1 MTDPTDSDYVA
12 CDYVPCT
19 ECDGRGVVFFQRS
32 ETRADPV
39 ECPMCLGSGEE
50 LAGD

>member
-1 MTDPTDSDYVA
+1 MNERADI
-12 CDYVPCT
+12 DYVPCT

>member
-1 MTDPTDSDYVA
+1 MTDRADSDYV
-12 CDYVPCT
+12 PCA

-39 ECPMCLGSGEE
+39 ECPVCLGSGEE
-50 LAGD
+50 LADG

>member
-1 MTDPTDSDYVA
+1 MNERADI
-12 CDYVPCT
+12 DYVPCG

>member
-1 MTDPTDSDYVA
+1 MNERADI
-12 CDYVPCT
+12 DYVPRT

-32 ETRADPV
+32 ESRADPV